1 MQRTEV
7 RILIVERN
15 RRMRDFL
22 RREFSRRNFLVED
35 AGNGN
40 ELFLKLDS
48 DITTHLVVL
57 AVNTP
62 EGLDRGLLQ
71 QLITNYPNVP
81 VILHSYLEEL
91 SDDPFLQ
98 KVAGMVEKSGN
109 LENLTRMVS
118 IVLSRYYPDLIEN
131 DKPESSNV

>member
-22 RREFSRRNFLVED
+22 RREFSRRNFIVED
-35 AGNGN
+35 AANGN
-40 ELFLKLDS
+40 ELFSKLDS
-48 DITTHLVVL
+48 ESPTHLVVL

-62 EGLDRGLLQ
+62 EGLDGGLLQ
-71 QLITNYPNVP
+71 QLVTNYPNIP

-91 SDDPFLQ
+91 SEDPFLQ
-98 KVAGMVEKSGN
+98 KVAAMVEKSGN
-109 LENLTRMVS
+109 PENLTRMVS
-118 IVLSRYYPDLIEN
+118 VVLKRYYPDLIED
-131 DKPESSNV
+131 DKPEKSYV